1 MDRPHTALE
10 PMKLPSPVLRK
21 HSRIEI
27 IPLIDIM
34 FFLLASFM
42 MVSLQL
48 DRTQNIKV
56 TLPSATQA
64 HADFKPDM
72 INIAVDK
79 KGVVWLEKKEIAL
92 PNLAL
97 VLSNRFRL
105 NTNLPVYISGDAE
118 TLHGAMVD
126 VLNTVREAGVQK
138 VAFMV
143 GGSTNQASP

>member
-1 MDRPHTALE
+1 
-10 PMKLPSPVLRK
+10 MKLSSPVKRR

-42 MVSLQL
+42 MVSLQM

-56 TLPSATQA
+56 NLPSASMA
-64 HADFKPDM
+64 RADFKPDM

-79 KGVVWLEKKEIAL
+79 TGAIWVEKKKITL
-92 PNLAL
+92 PELDQ
-97 VLSNRFRL
+97 VLSNRFRID
-105 NTNLPVYISGDAE
+105 TNLPVYISGDAA

-126 VLNTVREAGVQK
+126 V
-138 VAFMV
+138 
-143 GGSTNQASP
+143 

>member
-1 MDRPHTALE
+1 
-10 PMKLPSPVLRK
+10 MKLPSPVKRR

-56 TLPSATQA
+56 SSPRASMAR
-64 HADFKPDM
+64 ADFKPDM

-79 KGVVWLEKKEIAL
+79 SGKVWLSKT
-92 PNLAL
+92 NLTLAQL
-97 VLSNRFRL
+97 DAALSNRFRL
-105 NTNLPVYISGDAE
+105 DTNLPVYISGDAA
-118 TLHGAMVD
+118 TPHGDMCD
-126 VLNTVREAGVQK
+126 VLEAVRRVGVQK

-143 GGSTNQASP
+143 DGATNTGSP